1 MAKKKK
7 KPTRKPSRKPARPA
21 KKMRSKAPARKKK
34 PVKKLVK
41 KRARMSGGTTIEFTE
56 IEVISGIGEDA
67 MDETELAVAEPLDEH
82 FPPDYGG
89 SE

>member
-7 KPTRKPSRKPARPA
+7 KPILKAKKKIARPA
-21 KKMRSKAPARKKK
+21 KKSRVKAPARKKK
-34 PVKKLVK
+34 PVKKQTRNTVALAVE
-41 KRARMSGGTTIEFTE
+41 ITE
-56 IEVISGIGEDA
+56 IEVITGIEDGA
-67 MDETELAVAEPLDEH
+67 MDETDSGVADPLDEH

>member
-1 MAKKKK
+1 MPKKKK
-7 KPTRKPSRKPARPA
+7 KPTRKAVKKVARPA

-34 PVKKLVK
+34 PVKKQG
-41 KRARMSGGTTIEFTE
+41 RMGGGVTVEFAE
-56 IEVISGIGEDA
+56 IDVISGIGEDSI
-67 MDETELAVAEPLDEH
+67 DETESTVVEPVDEH